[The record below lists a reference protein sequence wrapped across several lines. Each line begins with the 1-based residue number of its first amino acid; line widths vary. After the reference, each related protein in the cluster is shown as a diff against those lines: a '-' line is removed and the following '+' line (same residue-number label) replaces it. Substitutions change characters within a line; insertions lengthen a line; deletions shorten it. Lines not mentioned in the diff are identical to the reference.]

1 MSSTQFIFLCIAV
14 SIALGSLADA
24 STRRQYCGKKL
35 LRHMALVCRATECDA
50 NGEDLS
56 GESAENAMSLLAHEC
71 CTIGCT
77 TAMIESFC
85 CGNPIKPANAE
96 SPFRPPNDAQVSVND
111 ENLKDVLI
119 F

>member
-1 MSSTQFIFLCIAV
+1 MSSAQLVFLCIVA
-14 SIALGSLADA
+14 SIALGSITEA
-24 STRRQYCGKKL
+24 SARRQYCGKKL

-71 CTIGCT
+71 CTMGCST
-77 TAMIESFC
+77 SMIESFC

-96 SPFRPPNDAQVSVND
+96 SPFRPPKETQASTEE